1 MVNLPSPVQPIND
14 ELFEKNELQVWIKRD
29 DLIHEEIMG
38 NKWRKLKYNIEYAI
52 KQGYS
57 GLLTFGGAY
66 SNHIAATA
74 AAAKANNLKS
84 IGIIRGEELNPSSNA
99 TLRFV
104 NEQKMDLKFV
114 SRGDFRSLKEDYEEL
129 KSNYPDYYI
138 LPEGGTNNLAIQGCS
153 EIIDEL
159 SETYDYYITP
169 IGTGGTFCGILKGLA
184 GKGTLLGV
192 SSLKGNWIDDE
203 IESLLET
210 NKIDFSNYQIVKDFH
225 FGGYGKVTDQ
235 LIDFINRI
243 KQKNELQL
251 DPIYTGKMYFATL
264 KLISEGFF
272 PPKSKILVI
281 HTGGLQGIA
290 GFNEVAKTKI
300 LV

>member
-1 MVNLPSPVQPIND
+1 MVNLPSPVQRLND
-14 ELFEKNELQVWIKRD
+14 ELFVKNDVQVWVKRD

-38 NKWRKLKYNIEYAI
+38 NKWRKLKYNVEYAI
-52 KQGYS
+52 TQGYK
-57 GLLTFGGAY
+57 GLLTFGGAF

-74 AAAKANNLKS
+74 AAAQANNLKS
-84 IGIIRGEELNPSSNA
+84 IGIIRGEELTASSNA
-99 TLRFV
+99 TLRYV
-104 NEQKMDLKFV
+104 SQQEMCLKFV
-114 SRGDFRSLKEDYEEL
+114 SRNAFREMKADISEL
-129 KSNYPDYYI
+129 QEIYPDYYI
-138 LPEGGTNNLAIQGCS
+138 LPEGGTNSLAIRGCS
-153 EIIDEL
+153 EIIEEL
-159 SETYDYYITP
+159 SEVYDYYVTP
-169 IGTGGTFCGILKGLA
+169 IGTGGTFTGILKGLR

-192 SSLKGNWIDDE
+192 SSLKGDWIDDE
-203 IESLLET
+203 IEELLKM
-210 NKIDFSNYQIVKDFH
+210 NGVDFKNYEVLKDFH